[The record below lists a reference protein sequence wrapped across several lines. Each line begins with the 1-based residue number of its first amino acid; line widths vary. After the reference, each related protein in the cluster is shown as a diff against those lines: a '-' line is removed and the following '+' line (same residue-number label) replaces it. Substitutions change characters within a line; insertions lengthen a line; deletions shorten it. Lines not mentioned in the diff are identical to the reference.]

1 MQALK
6 EWAVVCRALEEGRQ
20 VLLLRKGGILEYRQG
35 FKVKHDRFL
44 LFPTY
49 EHQSKDHLQADYADK
64 LDEVLQDQ
72 PATGTNRITS
82 YAEAVD
88 IKEITDPITLKMLA
102 KYHIWNESY
111 VDARMNYNPKKPM
124 SVVLLR
130 VFKLDKQI
138 LVDTKPEWVGCRSW
152 IPLDIDVSSN
162 SSSMPIMDDLQF
174 NKISSQV
181 KGVLS
186 IAV

>member
-6 EWAVVCRALEEGRQ
+6 EWAVVCKALEEGRQ

-49 EHQSKDHLQADYADK
+49 EHQSKDHLQVDYADR
-64 LDEVLQDQ
+64 LYQVLQDQ

-82 YAEAVD
+82 YAEAIEV
-88 IKEITDPITLKMLA
+88 KEITDRIALRTLA

-111 VDARMNYNPKKPM
+111 VNARMDYNPSKPM
-124 SVVLLR
+124 SVILLR
-130 VFKLDKQI
+130 VFKLESPILIENKQ
-138 LVDTKPEWVGCRSW
+138 EWIGCRSW
-152 IPLDIDVSSN
+152 IPLDIDVSGR
-162 SSSMPIMDDLQF
+162 PIMEDLQF
-174 NKISSQV
+174 NTIASEV

-186 IAV
+186 IAA

>member
-6 EWAVVCRALEEGRQ
+6 EWAVVCKALEEGRQ

-49 EHQSKDHLQADYADK
+49 EHQSKDHLQVDYADR
-64 LDEVLQDQ
+64 LDQVLQDQ

-82 YAEAVD
+82 YAEAIEV
-88 IKEITDPITLKMLA
+88 KEITDRIALRTLA

-111 VDARMNYNPKKPM
+111 VNARMAYNPSKPM
-124 SVVLLR
+124 SVILLR
-130 VFKLDKQI
+130 VFKLESSILIENKQ
-138 LVDTKPEWVGCRSW
+138 EWIGCRSW
-152 IPLDIDVSSN
+152 IPLDIDVSGR
-162 SSSMPIMDDLQF
+162 PIMDDLQF
-174 NKISSQV
+174 NTIASEV

-186 IAV
+186 IAA

>member
-6 EWAVVCRALEEGRQ
+6 EWAVVCKALEEGRQ

-49 EHQSKDHLQADYADK
+49 EHQSKDHLQVDYADR

-82 YAEAVD
+82 YAEAIEV
-88 IKEITDPITLKMLA
+88 KEITDRIALRALT

-111 VDARMNYNPKKPM
+111 VNARMDYNPSKPM
-124 SVVLLR
+124 SVILLR
-130 VFKLDKQI
+130 VFKLESPMFIENKQ
-138 LVDTKPEWVGCRSW
+138 EWIGCRSW
-152 IPLDIDVSSN
+152 IPLDIDVSGR
-162 SSSMPIMDDLQF
+162 PIMEDLQF
-174 NKISSQV
+174 NTIAAEV

-186 IAV
+186 IAA

>member
-6 EWAVVCRALEEGRQ
+6 EWAVVCKALEEGRQ

-49 EHQSKDHLQADYADK
+49 EHQSKAHLQVDYADR

-82 YAEAVD
+82 YAEAIEV
-88 IKEITDPITLKMLA
+88 KEVTDRIALRPLA

-111 VDARMNYNPKKPM
+111 VNARMDYNPSKPM
-124 SVVLLR
+124 SVILLR
-130 VFKLDKQI
+130 IFKLENPMFIENKQ
-138 LVDTKPEWVGCRSW
+138 EWIGCRSW
-152 IPLDIDVSSN
+152 IPLDIDVSGR
-162 SSSMPIMDDLQF
+162 PIMEDLQF
-174 NKISSQV
+174 NTIAAEV

-186 IAV
+186 IAA

>member
-49 EHQSKDHLQADYADK
+49 EHQSKDHLQEDYATR
-64 LDEVLQDQ
+64 LDEVLKDQ
-72 PATGTNRITS
+72 PASGTSRITS
-82 YAEAVD
+82 YAEAVES
-88 IKEITDPITLKMLA
+88 KEITDRILLKTLS

-111 VDARMNYNPKKPM
+111 VNARIDYNPQKPM

-130 VFKLDKQI
+130 TFKLDRPLLIENKS
-138 LVDTKPEWVGCRSW
+138 EWVGCRSW
-152 IPLDIDVSSN
+152 IPLDIDGTGR
-162 SSSMPIMDDLQF
+162 PIMDDLRF
-174 NKISSQV
+174 NKIASEV
-181 KGVLS
+181 KEVLS
-186 IAV
+186 VAA

>member
-6 EWAVVCRALEEGRQ
+6 EWAVVCKALEEGRQ

-35 FKVKHDRFL
+35 FKVEHNRFM

-49 EHQSKDHLQADYADK
+49 EHQSKDHLQADYAETLDQVIKDK
-64 LDEVLQDQ
+64 

-82 YAEAVD
+82 YAEVIV
-88 IKEITDPITLKMLA
+88 IKEVTDRILLKMLA

-111 VDARMNYNPKKPM
+111 VNSRMDYNPNKPM
-124 SVVLLR
+124 SVILLR
-130 VFKLDKQI
+130 VFKLDRTI
-138 LVDTKPEWVGCRSW
+138 FVDNKPEWVGCRSW
-152 IPLDIDVSSN
+152 IPLDIDVSGS
-162 SSSMPIMDDLQF
+162 PIIDDQQF
-174 NKISSQV
+174 NKMASQV

-186 IAV
+186 IAA

>member
-35 FKVKHDRFL
+35 FKVRHDRFL

-49 EHQSKDHLQADYADK
+49 EHQSRDHLQVDYANK
-64 LDEVLQDQ
+64 LEEVLKDQ
-72 PATGTNRITS
+72 PTLGTNRITS
-82 YAEAVD
+82 YAESVEV
-88 IKEITDPITLKMLA
+88 KEITDRITLRMLA

-111 VDARMNYNPKKPM
+111 VNARMDYNPKKPM
-124 SVVLLR
+124 SVILLR
-130 VFKLDKQI
+130 VFKLERPI
-138 LVDTKPEWVGCRSW
+138 LIENKPEWVGCRSW
-152 IPLDIDVSSN
+152 IPLDIDVN
-162 SSSMPIMDDLQF
+162 GGRPIMDDLQF
-174 NKISSQV
+174 DTIVSEV

-186 IAV
+186 IAA

>member
-6 EWAVVCRALEEGRQ
+6 EWAVVCKALEEGRQ

-49 EHQSKDHLQADYADK
+49 EHQSKDHLQVDYADR
-64 LDEVLQDQ
+64 LDEVLKDQ
-72 PATGTNRITS
+72 PATDANRITS
-82 YAEAVD
+82 YAEAIEV
-88 IKEITDPITLKMLA
+88 KEITDRMALKTLA

-111 VDARMNYNPKKPM
+111 VNARMNYNPKKPM
-124 SVVLLR
+124 SVILLR
-130 VFKLDKQI
+130 VFKLENPI
-138 LVDTKPEWVGCRSW
+138 LVENKQEWVGCRSW
-152 IPLDIDVSSN
+152 IPLDIDVN
-162 SSSMPIMDDLQF
+162 GRPIMDDLQF
-174 NKISSQV
+174 NTIASEV

-186 IAV
+186 IAA

>member
-35 FKVKHDRFL
+35 FKVEHNRFM

-49 EHQSKDHLQADYADK
+49 EHQSKDHLQADYAET
-64 LDEVLQDQ
+64 LDQVIKDQ

-82 YAEAVD
+82 YAEAIV
-88 IKEITDPITLKMLA
+88 IKEITDRIVLKLLA

-111 VDARMNYNPKKPM
+111 VNARMDYNPDKPM
-124 SVVLLR
+124 SVILLR
-130 VFKLDKQI
+130 VFKLDRVI
-138 LVDTKPEWVGCRSW
+138 LVENKPEWVGCRSW
-152 IPLDIDVSSN
+152 IPLDMDLSGSPTID
-162 SSSMPIMDDLQF
+162 DQQF
-174 NKISSQV
+174 NKMASQV

-186 IAV
+186 IAA